1 MQHWGVPRLSTPQ
14 QLQLCPSFPSFT
26 SFHCNSSKHAST
38 RGSSDGPLIFYGW
51 SSCNREYGM
60 KKRCTGL
67 KPLTADPYRRDRL
80 PLFAL
85 VTFPHLFPP
94 PSSLPS
100 TLIPHSGSAFVTTQ
114 KGCIL
119 WPVPR
124 QYLQAHSL
132 PCTGLRKL
140 TAIGTVRCPFPRKGK
155 GGAATQ
161 AQASNRG
168 RSVKALAWC
177 AVYISFPRPNRPR
190 WRGNISAVRLLGKRA
205 SRESVGTNALGD
217 EVTLEAKLTASNEPS
232 PLPSQSGI
240 SKFL

>member
-1 MQHWGVPRLSTPQ
+1 MQHWGVPRLSAPQ

-80 PLFAL
+80 PVFAL

-161 AQASNRG
+161 AQASKRG
-168 RSVKALAWC
+168 RSVKALAWVC
-177 AVYISFPRPNRPR
+177 RVYILPEAQPSKVARQYICRPTFWEEGLTRVCWNECLGR
-190 WRGNISAVRLLGKRA
+190 RGHLGSQTHGQQRA
-205 SRESVGTNALGD
+205 
-217 EVTLEAKLTASNEPS
+217 
-232 PLPSQSGI
+232 
-240 SKFL
+240 